1 MLCAAA
7 ESFAAMAAEDL
18 PLKLGG
24 RFSLAEAGKV
34 HADAALDTRAVGS
47 FVLDS

>member
-1 MLCAAA
+1 
-7 ESFAAMAAEDL
+7 MAAEDL

-24 RFSLAEAGKV
+24 RFSLAEAGKA
-34 HADAALDTRAVGS
+34 HADAALDARDAGS